1 MVKNVVLSQ
10 QINARSLRLAFI
22 TLTTIKGQKESQ
34 SSIKTWDR
42 SHFFYKRG
50 KIWSK
55 WSIGRELYK
64 GDK

>member
-10 QINARSLRLAFI
+10 QINARSLKLAFT
-22 TLTTIKGQKESQ
+22 TLTTTKGQKESQ
-34 SSIKTWDR
+34 SSIKTWDL

-50 KIWSK
+50 RIWNK
-55 WSIGRELYK
+55 WSIGRGLYK